1 MSVRVPIEGGTD
13 SVPTMKTVVLG
24 DPPPALAS
32 LIASR
37 KRQGLDRHDERWQGE
52 YHMSPAASFE
62 HADAVGSLHL
72 LLGPR
77 AREVGLRNVG
87 EFNLGV
93 RRDFRVPDLGFHRG
107 RPTGT
112 WLATAAIVVE
122 VLSPDDETLDKFEF
136 YFDRGVEEL
145 LVVDP
150 IERTAQWYAR
160 GAIGFEAADA
170 SDLLG
175 ATNDEV
181 AASLDW

>member
-1 MSVRVPIEGGTD
+1 
-13 SVPTMKTVVLG
+13 MKTVVLG
-24 DPPPALAS
+24 DPPAALAS
-32 LIASR
+32 LIADR
-37 KRQGLDRHDERWQGE
+37 KRQGLDRHDELWQGE

-72 LLGPR
+72 LLGPGAR
-77 AREVGLRNVG
+77 AIGLRNVG

-122 VLSPDDETLDKFEF
+122 VLSPDDETREKYGF

-160 GAIGFEAADA
+160 GAIGFDPVDT
-170 SDLLG
+170 SLLLSV
-175 ATNDEV
+175 TNDEV
-181 AASLDW
+181 AAALDW